1 MRLLL
6 MLTTSIFSTCQLV
19 FLQIE
24 CKIKIKNSIFTTI
37 FLFIY
42 LLLRKKDINVQ
53 KLATNRVITSIVGLV
68 CYGHDGRVL
77 RTLGSEITARHLF
90 PVWECF
96 VPNVGIFFLLIV
108 AKWPTLNLQ
117 KQKISEK
124 PMDKGFQLGWV
135 LPRHSTTHST

>member
-1 MRLLL
+1 MRLQL
-6 MLTTSIFSTCQLV
+6 MLTTSIFSTCHTV

-42 LLLRKKDINVQ
+42 LLLHKKDNNVQ

-77 RTLGSEITARHLF
+77 LTRGSEVTDTMVVYYGSLYI
-90 PVWECF
+90 PS
-96 VPNVGIFFLLIV
+96 VGMFCSQRGNIFFY
-108 AKWPTLNLQ
+108 
-117 KQKISEK
+117 
-124 PMDKGFQLGWV
+124 
-135 LPRHSTTHST
+135 